1 MEHHAAFGLDIDSL
15 DIVIVDDSKTVL
27 TMIRSMISSLKV
39 ARVRT
44 YDRGDLALQAIM
56 HEPPNVIL
64 TDLAMSPMSGMQLL
78 RLVRQKTMEPLCY
91 IPVIVVTAHATQ
103 ARVAQLFEA
112 GAHHVLAKPLS
123 SAVLQQRLKSLCADR
138 RVMRLDGERY
148 VIDGMHEVLEE
159 KRSRMRSLEKAR
171 QFHTEVLP
179 QALENQKEVDSILAD
194 SHSLADDDHRPMPMM
209 SRGMMVAEKL
219 RREASARKAFGAVGE
234 RGSDSGSVRRSRY
247 AGVKRRGF

>member
-1 MEHHAAFGLDIDSL
+1 MEHHAAFGRQIESL

-39 ARVRT
+39 GRVRS
-44 YDRGDLALQAIM
+44 YDRGDLALQAIL

-78 RLVRQKTMEPLCY
+78 RLIRQQTMEPLCF
-91 IPVIVVTAHATQ
+91 IPVIVITAHATQ
-103 ARVAQLFEA
+103 QRVAQLFEA

-123 SAVLQQRLKSLCADR
+123 ANILQQRLKSLTSDA
-138 RVMRLDGERY
+138 RVMRLEGERY

-171 QFHTEVLP
+171 LFHEEVVP
-179 QALENQKEVDSILAD
+179 QAKESQREVDDILSSPPELENEDGHIA
-194 SHSLADDDHRPMPMM
+194 RPASP
-209 SRGMMVAEKL
+209 GL
-219 RREASARKAFGAVGE
+219 RIGNKIRKSAQQQAQTTPASKQ
-234 RGSDSGSVRRSRY
+234 SGIKRVSRY
-247 AGVKRRGF
+247 AGVTGRRR